1 MRGLLI
7 KAPEINVPLDTQL
20 DSRGRGREVDRGGGR
35 GNRLLRFLASA
46 DLTALLTT
54 VAFANI
60 LEAAEGRC
68 VAMVG
73 PRVLSSY
80 I

>member
-1 MRGLLI
+1 
-7 KAPEINVPLDTQL
+7 VPLDSIRSL
-20 DSRGRGREVDRGGGR
+20 IREGGGGRRREGGGGDRGGGR
-35 GNRLLRFLASA
+35 NGLLRFLASA

-60 LEAAEGRC
+60 PEATEGRC